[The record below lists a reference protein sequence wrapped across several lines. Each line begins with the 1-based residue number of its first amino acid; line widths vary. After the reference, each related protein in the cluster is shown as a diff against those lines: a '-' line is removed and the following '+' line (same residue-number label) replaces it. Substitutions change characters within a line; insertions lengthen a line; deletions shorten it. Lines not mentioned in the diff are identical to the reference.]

1 MRSFFLFAAF
11 ALLALLLSATPIA
24 GLDEEELV
32 APEVEVKTVS
42 PLSVDTG
49 CINETH
55 SCHEKARCVIG
66 LTGYECQCLKGY
78 AGDGYFICADIDE
91 CDPSHRKCHPLAV
104 CTNFEGGFE
113 CACPEGYQGDGV
125 AECVLGDRGTFR
137 PRPIDV
143 SPPEPIKA
151 PGLYLELRGGES
163 ISIDQKQATSYKDP
177 GWSVFKAG
185 GALAEAEVWYELP
198 QDLNT
203 GRVGTYEIEY
213 QATDKEGNV
222 AEKRYRKVEVTD
234 IDECAL
240 GEHACSENA
249 ECINTI
255 GGYECV
261 CKEGFA
267 GDGFKCH
274 DVDECKLGTHNC
286 HEKANCTN
294 TVGSY
299 ICTCQ
304 DGYEGDGFTC
314 VDIDEC
320 ARNTAQCDEHATCI
334 NLEGSYDCECEKG
347 YKGDGWHCEAID
359 SCEEGTHDCDE
370 HAVCT
375 KTNDTPEGYRCK
387 CKRGFVGDGR
397 ICEDINE
404 CLDPD
409 LYNCPA
415 HSHCVNTVGSYRCEC
430 DEGFEKADDDY
441 TCRDIDEC
449 LLEIHECSPH
459 AICTNTM
466 GSYECT
472 CKPGYEGNGRVCAP
486 LQPPLDIQLEGDN
499 PLVLNKCETYNE
511 EGFTLT
517 NKEKNLRVTTT
528 IPSALT
534 APFIQDLGNFT
545 VTYTVYDGR
554 ERLGAMER
562 LVVVNA
568 INPCELPVGHR
579 CRHKCHPYAQ
589 CVFLGG
595 SDYDCEC
602 REGFD
607 KVIDPITGEVYCK
620 DNQPPV
626 IFLQGQN
633 PTILRACRV
642 CQWYDPGESYSE
654 EKHGGFFAYD
664 NLPDGRQVDLT
675 SRVRITNESLGANE
689 WALYYNVEDAAG
701 NQAETKT
708 RIVRKEVEDVFEKI
722 ARMEQFLES
731 RFEDFQPAFTTY
743 NALYSYG
750 RWFLQ
755 VIFFLFGFIVLW
767 VLVPRLLGLGRV
779 LLFNPNPTFP
789 EFQYAYDF
797 YYTLTRPW
805 WNQQEREKQTM
816 VMWQKRKYDKHQ

>member
-11 ALLALLLSATPIA
+11 ALLALLFSVTPIA
-24 GLDEEELV
+24 GLDEELV
-32 APEVEVKTVS
+32 APEVEVKTVA

-78 AGDGYFICADIDE
+78 AGDGYSICADIDE

-104 CTNFEGGFE
+104 CTNLEGGFE
-113 CACPEGYQGDGV
+113 CACPDGYQGDGV

-486 LQPPLDIQLEGDN
+486 LQPPLDIQLEGT
-499 PLVLNKCETYNE
+499 PPSPPPFCLASH
-511 EGFTLT
+511 FTL
-517 NKEKNLRVTTT
+517 
-528 IPSALT
+528 SS
-534 APFIQDLGNFT
+534 
-545 VTYTVYDGR
+545 
-554 ERLGAMER
+554 
-562 LVVVNA
+562 
-568 INPCELPVGHR
+568 LP
-579 CRHKCHPYAQ
+579 
-589 CVFLGG
+589 L
-595 SDYDCEC
+595 
-602 REGFD
+602 
-607 KVIDPITGEVYCK
+607 
-620 DNQPPV
+620 
-626 IFLQGQN
+626 
-633 PTILRACRV
+633 
-642 CQWYDPGESYSE
+642 
-654 EKHGGFFAYD
+654 
-664 NLPDGRQVDLT
+664 
-675 SRVRITNESLGANE
+675 SL
-689 WALYYNVEDAAG
+689 L
-701 NQAETKT
+701 
-708 RIVRKEVEDVFEKI
+708 
-722 ARMEQFLES
+722 
-731 RFEDFQPAFTTY
+731 
-743 NALYSYG
+743 
-750 RWFLQ
+750 
-755 VIFFLFGFIVLW
+755 
-767 VLVPRLLGLGRV
+767 
-779 LLFNPNPTFP
+779 
-789 EFQYAYDF
+789 
-797 YYTLTRPW
+797 
-805 WNQQEREKQTM
+805 
-816 VMWQKRKYDKHQ
+816 